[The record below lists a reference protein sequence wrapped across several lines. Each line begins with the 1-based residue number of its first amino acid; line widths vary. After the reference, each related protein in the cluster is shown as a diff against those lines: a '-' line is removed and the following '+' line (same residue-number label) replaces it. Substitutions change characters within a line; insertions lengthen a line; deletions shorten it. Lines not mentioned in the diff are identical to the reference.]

1 MWLFGPYRLDVA
13 DQCLWRGNT
22 RIPLMPKP
30 FAVLKYLVERAGRL
44 VAQDELVAAIWPD
57 THVQPDVLRRYILEL
72 RRVLDD
78 AAESPQYIETL
89 TKRGYRFVATVA
101 REGPPTPVAEGGGG
115 STLAGRETAFAEL
128 DRCLQNA
135 LCGERQICLVAG
147 EAGIG
152 KTSLVDAF
160 QLSLNRNPAVQ
171 VMRGQCIEGFGGK
184 EPYYPILEATERLV
198 RDPGMAYAIRPL
210 TATAPT
216 WMIQFPGLLRPE
228 NRAALQ
234 QDVLGATRE
243 RMVREFCEA
252 IEVITHDICLV
263 LILED
268 LHWADNS
275 TLDVLSMV
283 ARRRNPAKFL
293 LVGTFRPE
301 DLLLSESP
309 LRVLKQDLLSHGLCR
324 ELKLDVLGPADVS
337 GYLAKEFRDNT
348 LPADFAAMIHRH
360 SEGNPLFMTSVL
372 DHLTRSGVLA
382 RTNGSWQLTVPV
394 DRIDPGVPDTLK
406 SMLDVQL
413 GHLSEAE
420 RWLLKC
426 ASVAG
431 QHFTVCS
438 VAIMLEDGA
447 PVVERQCAALAERQ
461 QFVKSC
467 GICELPNGAYTIDY
481 EFRHSLYRDAL
492 YHGLNPSERIRLHR
506 LLAQGLVGYESPLS
520 PVLAAKIA
528 AHFEEGRQYEPAI
541 HHLMVAAETASRR
554 YSHRESL
561 TVLDH
566 ARDLLPKVGCESRD
580 TLDREILGRIA
591 DTYYTLGEMTKSIA
605 AYDMLAARA
614 AAVGNRAV
622 EAEALM
628 RMSNPASFVDPDR
641 AIVASDRAAELGA
654 AIPDLQLAARATML
668 AACWRNLLHGWNEAD
683 ARRREAASAV
693 LRESGA
699 EMPAFGRLP
708 YARALLYE
716 SEYTKAIEHAEQALQ
731 QLSGGDCFWA
741 APVALHVKA
750 SALGY
755 LGRLGE
761 THLTLARGFELA
773 QKDGNLEWL
782 AVLRYTLFWL
792 GWHTFDFS
800 GMREFLAGVSTD
812 MGALSLQIQLPLIAA
827 AGFAHLAHK
836 EYPSAIECFERV
848 LDRPDQPRCM
858 LQWRAEILARHGLGE
873 AWMAL
878 GELAT
883 ARVQSDAFV
892 AVSSTSR
899 DRYLAAIAYEFAAR
913 LFFATGERDRARQMI
928 VRAVKTVAAVDVPLA
943 AWRVHGTAWAV
954 YREHDPAKAE
964 SHQRTS
970 AEIIGRI
977 AKSLEGV
984 EPLHRSF
991 LAAEPIRGILDEQP
1005 AAAIS
1010 PRPSTRPKKRSR
1022 TSV

>member
-1 MWLFGPYRLDVA
+1 MWLFGPYRLDVVN
-13 DQCLWRGNT
+13 QWLWRGDT

-44 VAQDELVAAIWPD
+44 VTQDDLVAAIWPD

-78 AAESPQYIETL
+78 PAESPHYIETL
-89 TKRGYRFVATVA
+89 TKRGYRFVATVT
-101 REGPPTPVAEGGGG
+101 RESPPTGIAERGRG

-135 LCGERQICLVAG
+135 LRGERQIGLVAG

-160 QLSLNRNPAVQ
+160 QASLNGNPAVQ

-184 EPYYPILEATERLV
+184 EPYYPILEATDGLV
-198 RDPGMAYAIRPL
+198 RDPGTAYVIRSL

-216 WMIQFPGLLRPE
+216 WMIQFPGLLRPDH
-228 NRAALQ
+228 RAALQ
-234 QDVLGATRE
+234 RDVLGATRE

-252 IEVITHDICLV
+252 IEVITHDIGLV

-293 LVGTFRPE
+293 LVGTFCPE

-309 LRVLKQDLLSHGLCR
+309 LRTLKQDLLSHGLCR
-324 ELKLDVLGPADVS
+324 ELKLEALRPADVS
-337 GYLAKEFRDNT
+337 EYLAEEFGDHS

-360 SEGNPLFMTSVL
+360 SEGNPLFMTAVL

-382 RTNGSWQLTVPV
+382 QANGRWHLTVPV

-406 SMLDVQL
+406 TMLDVQL
-413 GHLSEAE
+413 GHLSEDE

-431 QHFTVCS
+431 QHFTACS
-438 VAIMLEDGA
+438 VAIMLEERDS
-447 PVVERQCAALAERQ
+447 VVERKCAAMAERQ
-461 QFVKSC
+461 QFVKNC
-467 GICELPNGAYTIDY
+467 GICELPNGSFTIDC

-492 YHGLNPSERIRLHR
+492 YHGLNASERIHLHR

-520 PVLAAKIA
+520 SVLAAKIA

-541 HHLMVAAETASRR
+541 RHLIIAAETASRR
-554 YSHRESL
+554 YAHRESL
-561 TVLDH
+561 AVLDH
-566 ARDLLPKVGCESRD
+566 ARDLLPKVGCDSREK
-580 TLDREILGRIA
+580 LDREILGRIA
-591 DTYYTLGEMTKSIA
+591 DTYYTLGEMTQSIA

-614 AAVGNRAV
+614 AAAGDRAG
-622 EAEALM
+622 EADALM
-628 RMSNPASFVDPDR
+628 RMSHPASFVDPGR
-641 AIVASDRAAELGA
+641 AIAASDRAAELGA
-654 AIPDLQLAARATML
+654 AISNPPLAARATML
-668 AACWRNLLHGWNEAD
+668 TACWRNLLHGWNEAD
-683 ARRREAASAV
+683 ARSRDAAAAL
-693 LRESGA
+693 LRESGD
-699 EMPAFGRLP
+699 EIPACGRLP

-716 SEYTKAIEHAEQALQ
+716 SEYTKAIENAEQALQ
-731 QLSGGDCFWA
+731 ELSGGDCFWA

-773 QKDGNLEWL
+773 EKDGNLEWL

-792 GWHTFDFS
+792 GWHSFDLS
-800 GMREFLAGVSTD
+800 GMREFLAGVSQSG
-812 MGALSLQIQLPLIAA
+812 MSELSLQIQLPLIAA
-827 AGFAHLAHK
+827 QGFAHLADK
-836 EYPSAIECFERV
+836 EYPAAIESSSEFWI
-848 LDRPDQPRCM
+848 DRTSQDACCNGARRC
-858 LQWRAEILARHGLGE
+858 WRHGLGE
-873 AWMAL
+873 TWMAL
-878 GELAT
+878 GDRAK

-892 AVSSTSR
+892 AASSNGR
-899 DRYLAAIAYEFAAR
+899 DRYLAALACEFAAR
-913 LFFATGERDRARQMI
+913 LSLATGERDRARQLI
-928 VRAVKTVAAVDVPLA
+928 LRALKTVAAVDVPLA

-954 YREHDPAKAE
+954 YRERDHAKAE
-964 SHQRTS
+964 THRRTS
-970 AEIIGRI
+970 AAIIGRI
-977 AKSLEGV
+977 AKSLEGI
-984 EPLHRSF
+984 EPHRSF
-991 LAAEPIRGILDEQP
+991 LAAEPIREILDGRP
-1005 AAAIS
+1005 ATATS
-1010 PRPSTRPKKRSR
+1010 PRPGTRPKRRSR
-1022 TSV
+1022 ASA